1 MAVATIGKFKISYRE
16 NSADEGVLRLYSFE
30 NDCYFKKVPEY
41 HPKADHT
48 IIDVG
53 AHIGTF
59 SLLAAS
65 KVPQGKVFAIEASQ
79 DTFDY
84 LKKNIEMNG
93 FKNIISERLAL
104 CNKSGTIRL
113 YHDLTDGN
121 WGDTIVKK
129 VSESFEDC
137 PCDTLEGFLKSH
149 NIACC
154 NFLKINCEGAEFGI
168 ILSTP
173 KQTLRKIRVLHI
185 SYHSDLAEGCSENEL
200 MKYLQNAGFYVRKV
214 PTGEKRG
221 WLIAIRAGLLLR
233 AGYTLRDR
241 INSIVKIAYRALE
254 YRLIKP
260 LILKGFIKKLLHID
274 DHSSAPQGDAKEST
288 ASPAKYGSLNPD
300 KIIYII
306 RQTPGR
312 GLLSL
317 VSSVICHLHFTE
329 GSGLIPVIDFKN
341 YKTEYNDPE
350 FDSSDASGSLNAWE
364 YYFEP
369 VSGISLDEAYHSEK
383 VILSEFAYP
392 KNYRD
397 IITREPKVNDTG
409 AKYIRIKP
417 ELAEEIESSY
427 KRMLAGH
434 KVLGVHFRGQ
444 DMKFMSN
451 HFFPPSKKQMKYAI
465 DIALKDVGFDR
476 IFVVTEDA
484 DYLDYLEKV
493 YGSMVVSMPHYR
505 TSEPVN
511 AYKIYP
517 RPMHKYLLG
526 KEVLIDTMLL
536 ARCQGLVSSISNVSE
551 MARYFSQ
558 GRYEADVVI
567 DNGHNSSSKKIAKY
581 LWKVRDLLPEGL
593 GGFSLKAIGKN
604 PWLS

>member
-1 MAVATIGKFKISYRE
+1 MPIATDGNFKISYRE
-16 NSADEGVLRLYSFE
+16 NSADEGVLKLYSFE
-30 NDCYFKKVPEY
+30 NDVYFKKVPEY
-41 HPKADHT
+41 HPKADHI

-65 KVPQGKVFAIEASQ
+65 KVTQGKVFAIEASQ

-84 LKKNIEMNG
+84 LKKNIESNG
-93 FKNIISERLAL
+93 FKNIIPERLAL
-104 CNKSGTIRL
+104 CDKSGTIRL

-137 PCDTLEGFLKSH
+137 PADTLEGFLKSH
-149 NIACC
+149 DIACC

-168 ILSTP
+168 ILSTS
-173 KQTLRKIRVLHI
+173 KQTLRKIKICHI
-185 SYHSDLAEGCSENEL
+185 SYHSDLTEGCSENEL
-200 MKYLQNAGFYVRKV
+200 MKYLQDTGFYVRRV

-221 WLIAIRAGLLLR
+221 WLIAIRAGFLSK
-233 AGYTLRDR
+233 AGYVLRDR
-241 INSIVKIAYRALE
+241 VNYIIKIAHRALE

-260 LILKGFIKKLLHID
+260 LILKGFIKKLLRID
-274 DHSSAPQGDAKEST
+274 GHSATPQGEAKESA
-288 ASPAKYGSLNPD
+288 ASPVKYGSLSQD
-300 KIIYII
+300 KIVYII

-317 VSSVICHLHFTE
+317 VSSVICHLHFAE
-329 GSGLIPVIDFKN
+329 ESGLIPVVDFKN
-341 YKTEYNDPE
+341 YKTEYNDPG
-350 FDSSDASGSLNAWE
+350 FDSSDTSGSLNAWE

-397 IITREPKVNDTG
+397 IITREPKVKDTG
-409 AKYIRIKP
+409 TKYIRIRP

-427 KRMLAGH
+427 KRVLAGH

-444 DMKFMSN
+444 DMKAMPS
-451 HFFPPSKKQMKYAI
+451 HFFPPSKKQIKHAI
-465 DIALKDVGFDR
+465 DIALKDAGFDR

-484 DYLDYLEKV
+484 DYLNYLEKV
-493 YGSMVVSMPHYR
+493 YGSMVVSMPHHR
-505 TSEPVN
+505 TSEPIN
-511 AYKIYP
+511 AYRIYP

-551 MARYFSQ
+551 IARYFSRS
-558 GRYEADVVI
+558 RYEADIVI

-604 PWLS
+604 R